1 MPVQRDPFEMFL
13 HPQATHTHSMPAI
26 FIYPQI
32 HVLFLPSCVP
42 YYRLADPCRP
52 ISAGN
57 WFLACSHQQ
66 EGQSEDQRVG
76 EGEKSG
82 IFSLTLS
89 LLQGSNSVSTAP
101 APVESP
107 YPLAP
112 ARAPQLPCSPNTPD
126 SCCSLAKG

>member
-1 MPVQRDPFEMFL
+1 MFL
-13 HPQATHTHSMPAI
+13 HPQATHTHYASD
-26 FIYPQI
+26 FYLPQI

-42 YYRLADPCRP
+42 YYRPADPCRL
-52 ISAGN
+52 ISAAN
-57 WFLACSHQQ
+57 WFLACSRQE
-66 EGQSEDQRVG
+66 EGQSEDWRVG

-89 LLQGSNSVSTAP
+89 LLQGSNSVSVAP

-112 ARAPQLPCSPNTPD
+112 ARAPQLLCSPNSQFLLPF
-126 SCCSLAKG
+126 SQGVGVASSYC